1 MRPRR
6 VVECIGYLGSIT
18 FALVIAAVYIAI
30 LMSHSHLVPRLET
43 PFFCSLLVATASPT
57 IAYFSSLSRA
67 ILFVCTACLVFF
79 SDVLCP
85 SFIERALGD
94 WFRSPEWFV
103 VHDSGLNLI
112 IAFFPLAVAV
122 AKHLEIRKLAS
133 SPPPASSM
141 KAIVVG
147 FLWVGTSYASI
158 ILSASRGVAVVFAD
172 IALLV
177 TMSLCTFHLG
187 LVDINL
193 YKLKQS
199 TAKVGNMKKDA
210 DS

>member
-18 FALVIAAVYIAI
+18 FALVIAAAYIAI
-30 LMSHSHLVPRLET
+30 LMSHSRLVPRLET
-43 PFFCSLLVATASPT
+43 PFFWSLFVATASPT

-67 ILFVCTACLVFF
+67 IFFVCTACLVFF

-122 AKHLEIRKLAS
+122 AKHLEIRKLAT
-133 SPPPASSM
+133 PPPANSRR
-141 KAIVVG
+141 AIAVS
-147 FLWVGTSYASI
+147 FLWAGATYGSI
-158 ILSASRGVAVVFAD
+158 ILSTSRGVAGVYAQ

-177 TMSLCTFHLG
+177 TLGLCTFHLG

-193 YKLKQS
+193 YKLKRPP
-199 TAKVGNMKKDA
+199 AKVGSMKKDA